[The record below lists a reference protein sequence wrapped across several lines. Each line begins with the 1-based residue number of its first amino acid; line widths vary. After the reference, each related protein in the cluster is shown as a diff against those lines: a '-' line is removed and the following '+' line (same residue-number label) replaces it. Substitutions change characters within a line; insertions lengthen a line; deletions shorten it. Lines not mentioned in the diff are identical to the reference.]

1 MKRLL
6 LAPILLL
13 ALAASAQAK
22 IPHRYWW
29 VPTSSCVITGTPY
42 SPHGLPAVIGI
53 KCKKSGGIGWRDTP
67 EPMNISDSVNP
78 TGALPPYCAD
88 DGNVLPCLGPGATP

>member
-29 VPTSSCVITGTPY
+29 MGVSNCT
-42 SPHGLPAVIGI
+42 
-53 KCKKSGGIGWRDTP
+53 
-67 EPMNISDSVNP
+67 ISDSTYRYGGAWKAQP
-78 TGALPPYCAD
+78 YIICTETGAHWAVTSQTINPAD
-88 DGNVLPCLGPGATP
+88 NVGTVYGPCGYEGDLCKP